1 MFGRSGILE
10 IRAVMPEDAE
20 AIAAIRRQNGV
31 REGVLALSSERIN
44 ATAEFLNSLAERDR
58 GFVAVENGEVVGFSV
73 MIANRE
79 PCRAHSA
86 FIAVMVNADFQQMGI
101 GHKLLKHLV
110 DRADNELMFHRLELL
125 VLTDNERAIKLYKS
139 LGFMVEA
146 TRKHAAV
153 VKGTFVNE
161 YLMGRLRREGAEI

>member
-1 MFGRSGILE
+1 ME

-73 MIANRE
+73 MITNRE

-101 GHKLLKHLV
+101 GHKL
-110 DRADNELMFHRLELL
+110 
-125 VLTDNERAIKLYKS
+125 
-139 LGFMVEA
+139 
-146 TRKHAAV
+146 
-153 VKGTFVNE
+153 
-161 YLMGRLRREGAEI
+161 

>member
-1 MFGRSGILE
+1 ME

-31 REGVLALSSERIN
+31 REGVLALSSERIK
-44 ATAEFLNSLAERDR
+44 RDR

-161 YLMGRLRREGAEI
+161 YLMGRLRGEGAEI

>member
-1 MFGRSGILE
+1 ME

-139 LGFMVEA
+139 LGFMV
-146 TRKHAAV
+146 
-153 VKGTFVNE
+153 
-161 YLMGRLRREGAEI
+161 

>member
-73 MIANRE
+73 MIAGAL
-79 PCRAHSA
+79 PRAQRLYRGDGKRRLSA
-86 FIAVMVNADFQQMGI
+86 DG
-101 GHKLLKHLV
+101 
-110 DRADNELMFHRLELL
+110 DRAQ
-125 VLTDNERAIKLYKS
+125 
-139 LGFMVEA
+139 
-146 TRKHAAV
+146 
-153 VKGTFVNE
+153 TFE
-161 YLMGRLRREGAEI
+161 TSGGPSRQ

>member
-110 DRADNELMFHRLELL
+110 DRADNELMMERVE
-125 VLTDNERAIKLYKS
+125 VEIPTDNVGALKLCKAA
-139 LGFMVEA
+139 GFKVEGIA
-146 TRKHAAV
+146 KDWMRNPDGH
-153 VKGTFVNE
+153 FVDA
-161 YLMGRLRREGAEI
+161 YLMAHCRNAK